1 MLIFGMIVVGGD
13 EWTSAFG
20 ASAITNESIF
30 KTEKLDNLFL
40 QKGFT
45 LGKRVATI
53 AKKMN

>member
-30 KTEKLDNLFL
+30 KTGQLDKIFL
-40 QKGFT
+40 QKGFN
-45 LGKRVATI
+45 LGKRIATMTQ
-53 AKKMN
+53 KMR

>member
-20 ASAITNESIF
+20 ASAITNEGIF
-30 KTEKLDNLFL
+30 KTEKIDKLFL

-45 LGKRVATI
+45 LGKRVATL
-53 AKKMN
+53 AKKMK

>member
-1 MLIFGMIVVGGD
+1 MLIFGMMIVGGD

-30 KTEKLDNLFL
+30 KTEKLDKIFL

-45 LGKRVATI
+45 LGQRVATI
-53 AKKMN
+53 TKKMK